1 MYRLLRGAA
10 VLAVVLWTAEPAL
23 AQVKPIFRAQT
34 GNYQVLR
41 PLQPKIKP
49 PLPLLAKIKPS
60 QAAAI
65 AQRAMPDAK
74 VIGVKLLP
82 SGNYAVTL
90 RTASAV
96 ARVTV
101 SGNDGSIL

>member
-1 MYRLLRGAA
+1 MNKLLHIAA
-10 VLAVVLWTAEPAL
+10 LLAVALMAAEPAL
-23 AQVKPIFRAQT
+23 AQVRPMVRAQT
-34 GNYQVLR
+34 QIRVLPR
-41 PLQPKIKP
+41 LVQPSIKP

-65 AQRAMPDAK
+65 AKRSVPSST

-90 RTASAV
+90 RANNAV
-96 ARVTV
+96 TRVTV
-101 SGNDGSIL
+101 DGSNGSIQ